1 MDCIYASIYTS
12 VFKVYYINISQ
23 VQAYCGFAELTL
35 VSEMQAQFNFLMF
48 IRKIFN
54 YWLWRKR
61 VNETM
66 ILE

>member
-54 YWLWRKR
+54 Y
-61 VNETM
+61 
-66 ILE
+66 